1 MNLQA
6 FQKTINE
13 YTHKGIP
20 YLFVIDFECE
30 KPFVC
35 RLNEAKNKG
44 VYYDINNSSN
54 FEYTEN
60 KKLDI
65 NITAKPIDRD
75 IFKLKIAKVIE
86 QINQGNSYL
95 LNLCFSSAIQ
105 TKLRLKEIFN
115 ISKAPYKLLFKDKFT
130 VFSPECFIKIADNEI
145 YTYPMKGTID
155 ANLENAE
162 QLLLNNP
169 KEKAEHN
176 TIVDLMRN
184 DLSIISS
191 NIEISKYRYI
201 DKITT
206 NRNSILQTS
215 SEIQGHLSQNW
226 QSEFGTNLIKLLPAG
241 SISGAPKQKTVEIIK
256 SLEIEKR
263 DYYTGIFGIFDGENI
278 DSAVSIRYIEQR
290 GNKMF
295 FKSGGGITSQSDAD
309 SEYEELLQKIYIPI

>member
-35 RLNEAKNKG
+35 KLSEAKNKG
-44 VYYDINNSSN
+44 VYYDINNTSN

-65 NITAKPIDRD
+65 NITAKPVGRD

-86 QINQGNSYL
+86 HINNGNSYL
-95 LNLCFSSAIQ
+95 LNLCFSSAIK
-105 TKLRLKEIFN
+105 TKLSLKEIFN
-115 ISKAPYKLLFKDKFT
+115 VSKAPYKLLFKDKFT
-130 VFSPECFIKIADNEI
+130 VFSPECFIKIVDNKI

-201 DKITT
+201 DRITT

-215 SEIQGHLSQNW
+215 SEIKGQLPQNW

-256 SLEIEKR
+256 SVEIENR
-263 DYYTGIFGIFDGENI
+263 GYYTGIFGIFDGENI

-290 GNKMF
+290 GDKMF
-295 FKSGGGITSQSDAD
+295 FKSGGGITSQSNAD